1 MKTPGAVAVDSS
13 STTKSSVYL
22 DNPILHPLRTLGR
35 KIRAWA
41 AREIRRSQLQRDA
54 NASHPI
60 TGDFDGGDIPPV
72 LQKFQ
77 TGEFLPWKGVRF
89 RVGKVV
95 GGDFPCVILVPAGV
109 THGRK
114 LQILR
119 EYRDIKKAEGNVQ

>member
-1 MKTPGAVAVDSS
+1 MKTGEALAVDSS
-13 STTKSSVYL
+13 LTKKSSVYV
-22 DNPILHPLRTLGR
+22 DNPILHPFRTLGR

-41 AREIRRSQLQRDA
+41 AREVRSFNLKGDA
-54 NASHPI
+54 NASHPV

-77 TGEFLPWKGVRF
+77 AGEFLPWKGVQF

-95 GGDFPCVILVPAGV
+95 WGDFPCVILVPAGV

-119 EYRDIKKAEGNVQ
+119 QYRDIQRADGNVQ